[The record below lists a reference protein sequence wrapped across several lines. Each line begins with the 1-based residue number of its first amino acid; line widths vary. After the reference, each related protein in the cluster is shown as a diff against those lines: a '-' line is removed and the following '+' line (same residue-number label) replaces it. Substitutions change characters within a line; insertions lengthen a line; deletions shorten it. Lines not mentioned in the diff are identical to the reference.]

1 MADNDNNLQGIAFT
15 KDAQAFQLSPM
26 ARAQMNA
33 LGGDE
38 DEDEYGDNKQLQ
50 TSGQDGAGFTDD
62 PKQPGVGND
71 KQAQMPDIQSSRQLI
86 GKEKSYLAMNQYD
99 PQAASQYLSQN
110 KDLQNFQNSMQQAYA
125 NDGGKGDVNQKLQDL
140 YNKNPQEVTNKL
152 DSLPN
157 KLQSVYQT
165 GPLNKQPEDRN
176 IDRGLGTE
184 NMERYTQKHGIM
196 MDPRFS
202 PKDRS
207 DIRIKRPDADKD
219 HHDSLNNSPG
229 SVKVTSGRDPQSRQ
243 GKESGVAPTTEQK
256 QDQKIGHVVRG
267 IGISAIPVYG
277 LAALMSGHGDAVKGN
292 QKIKQGVKDGVDKV
306 KGMGK
311 TVHDHVAAGVHGF
324 KYGSTKMAS
333 AQSGTKHH
341 GKGMQKTNSQGR
353 SLGGTY
359 SKFSDNIQQ
368 ADAQSQKMLE
378 NSFAKNG
385 IGKDGNAKSEA
396 LQA

>member
-50 TSGQDGAGFTDD
+50 TSGQGGAGFTDD
-62 PKQPGVGND
+62 PKQPGMGND

-157 KLQSVYQT
+157 KLQSVYQN

-184 NMERYTQKHGIM
+184 NMEQYTQKHGIM
-196 MDPRFS
+196 
-202 PKDRS
+202 
-207 DIRIKRPDADKD
+207 DADKD
-219 HHDSLNNSPG
+219 HHERLNNSPG
-229 SVKVTSGRDPQSRQ
+229 SVKVTSGRDPQARQ
-243 GKESGVAPTTEQK
+243 GKESGAASTTEQK

-267 IGISAIPVYG
+267 VGISAIPVYG

-306 KGMGK
+306 KGVGK
-311 TVHDHVAAGVHGF
+311 MVHDHVAAGVHGF

-396 LQA
+396 LHA

>member
-50 TSGQDGAGFTDD
+50 TSGQGGAGFTDD
-62 PKQPGVGND
+62 PKQPGMGND

-157 KLQSVYQT
+157 KLQSVYQN
-165 GPLNKQPEDRN
+165 GPLNNQPEDRN

-196 MDPRFS
+196 
-202 PKDRS
+202 
-207 DIRIKRPDADKD
+207 DADKD
-219 HHDSLNNSPG
+219 HHESLNNLSG
-229 SVKVTSGRDPQSRQ
+229 SVKVTSGRDPQARQ
-243 GKESGVAPTTEQK
+243 GKESGEAPTTEQK

-267 IGISAIPVYG
+267 VGISAIPVYG

-306 KGMGK
+306 KGVEK

-341 GKGMQKTNSQGR
+341 GKGMKKTNSQGR
-353 SLGGTY
+353 SLGVTY
-359 SKFSDNIQQ
+359 SKFNDNIQQ

-385 IGKDGNAKSEA
+385 IVKDSNAKSEA

>member
-38 DEDEYGDNKQLQ
+38 DEDDYGDNKQLQ
-50 TSGQDGAGFTDD
+50 TSGQGGAGFTDD

-71 KQAQMPDIQSSRQLI
+71 KQAQMPESQSSRQLI

-157 KLQSVYQT
+157 KLQSVYQN

-184 NMERYTQKHGIM
+184 NMERYTQKHGIT
-196 MDPRFS
+196 
-202 PKDRS
+202 
-207 DIRIKRPDADKD
+207 DADKD
-219 HHDSLNNSPG
+219 HHESLNNSSG
-229 SVKVTSGRDPQSRQ
+229 SVKATSGRDPQARQ
-243 GKESGVAPTTEQK
+243 GKESGAALTTEQK
-256 QDQKIGHVVRG
+256 QDQKIGHLVRG

-306 KGMGK
+306 KGVGK

-385 IGKDGNAKSEA
+385 IGKDGNAKGEA